1 MNSTSNNLFWLSY
14 SSTHI
19 NELSSP
25 SPQKTTTVTTHTH
38 TEQRKKPK
46 KRVNEDTKDSFS
58 DPLFLLLMPVLMN
71 STPDCPFLSFWQIT
85 FLIVCKWSTH
95 QRLLFWLLT
104 NYPFIHV
111 HFHVKKHHQKKK
123 TPNTTLVSETT
134 FCWFWGWSFFRGCIV
149 FVHGTTFSW
158 LT

>member
-25 SPQKTTTVTTHTH
+25 FPQKTTTATTHTH

-46 KRVNEDTKDSFS
+46 KHVNEDTKDSFS

-123 TPNTTLVSETT
+123 TKHHP
-134 FCWFWGWSFFRGCIV
+134 CFRDHFLLILGV
-149 FVHGTTFSW
+149 GLSSGAVLYSSTAPHSPD
-158 LT
+158 